1 LERLPLDKNVVRVFH
16 NGGVLDTLQDLRDD
30 AAKCADA
37 SLWAL
42 SDTDLI
48 TAVDQVHALQQTI
61 TAVLLHLVREADA
74 RDIPA
79 AQHCRGT
86 AVWLRSRLLLD
97 AGTAR
102 RLVDQAAALAR
113 HPAVDA
119 ALCSGTIHVG
129 QASAITDALDA
140 LPSAAALDA
149 VPATIG
155 DDATAAGEGVHI
167 DSRTA
172 PEVAAAAEA
181 ALLDLAAEF
190 PPAPLRRLGARILDH
205 VAPQVAERL
214 DEKALERERRAW
226 QARGLTLSPPSGGM
240 VRISGHLT
248 IEDAATITATL
259 DPLSFPAAGDDDSRS
274 PAQRRA
280 DALVEVCRL
289 VLRTGDLPASG
300 GEPPQL
306 AVTVAY
312 DPLARRLGVGRLD
325 GGERVSP
332 TAARRIACDAQILPF
347 VMGGSGQVLD
357 AGRARRL
364 ATGPLRRALVV
375 RDRGCAFPDCDRQP
389 RGTDAHHV
397 SAWTAGGVRAW
408 TIWSC
413 CAGTIT
419 GSSTRATGPP
429 GWPPTAFP
437 SSSHHRSRA
446 CCNLRAATATTGE
459 RRTRTRGAVAVD
471 DHGHEREARPGAG
484 LRVCSV

>member
-113 HPAVDA
+113 HAAVDA

-129 QASAITDALDA
+129 QVGAITDALDA
-140 LPSAAALDA
+140 LPIAAALDA
-149 VPATIG
+149 VPATIE
-155 DDATAAGEGVHI
+155 DDATAAGAGVHI

-214 DEKALERERRAW
+214 DEKALEREERRAW

-240 VRISGHLT
+240 IRISGHLT
-248 IEDAATITATL
+248 IEDAATITATSTRCRS
-259 DPLSFPAAGDDDSRS
+259 PRSVTTTPAAPPSAAPTPSSRCAGWSCVPATFPPPAANLLSLPSPSRTTRS
-274 PAQRRA
+274 PAA
-280 DALVEVCRL
+280 WASAGW
-289 VLRTGDLPASG
+289 TTASG
-300 GEPPQL
+300 S
-306 AVTVAY
+306 
-312 DPLARRLGVGRLD
+312 ARRSRAGSPVTPKSCPSCWAVPARSSTPVGPAGWRPARCA
-325 GGERVSP
+325 GRWSPGIAAVPSP
-332 TAARRIACDAQILPF
+332 TA
-347 VMGGSGQVLD
+347 
-357 AGRARRL
+357 
-364 ATGPLRRALVV
+364 
-375 RDRGCAFPDCDRQP
+375 
-389 RGTDAHHV
+389 
-397 SAWTAGGVRAW
+397 
-408 TIWSC
+408 
-413 CAGTIT
+413 T
-419 GSSTRATGPP
+419 GSHAEP
-429 GWPPTAFP
+429 
-437 SSSHHRSRA
+437 
-446 CCNLRAATATTGE
+446 
-459 RRTRTRGAVAVD
+459 TRTM
-471 DHGHEREARPGAG
+471 
-484 LRVCSV
+484 